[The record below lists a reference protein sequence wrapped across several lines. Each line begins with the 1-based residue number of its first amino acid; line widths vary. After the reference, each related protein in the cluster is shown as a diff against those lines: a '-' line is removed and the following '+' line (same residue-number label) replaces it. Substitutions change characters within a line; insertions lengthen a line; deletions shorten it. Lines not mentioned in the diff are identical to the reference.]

1 MEFICLDARALCLV
15 PFLQMGE
22 KAKAVEIKY
31 QLGRASS
38 ESFARAARQLRS
50 AFKHTDGVVLISF
63 KQISEKYKKSLLEK
77 IGNPSAGAQIGA
89 MLELSTMLGEF
100 VMKGCIR

>member
-50 AFKHTDGVVLISF
+50 AFKHTDDVVLIS
-63 KQISEKYKKSLLEK
+63 LR
-77 IGNPSAGAQIGA
+77 
-89 MLELSTMLGEF
+89 
-100 VMKGCIR
+100 V